1 MHSYI
6 YTYFTYTK
14 NERSHITKYFAIGF
28 RWDLRNEHLILK
40 GPAGEENMGKGD
52 KRGIA
57 QRSDGGESVLLLS
70 NLKTRE

>member
-1 MHSYI
+1 L
-6 YTYFTYTK
+6 
-14 NERSHITKYFAIGF
+14 GF

-40 GPAGEENMGKGD
+40 GAAGEENMGKGD